1 MEFFNVRKRE
11 KKKKKKPKLHRFWAL
26 DGKSPIFMVIILLV
40 NFELCKLNLCII

>member
-11 KKKKKKPKLHRFWAL
+11 KKKKKKPKLHRFQAL